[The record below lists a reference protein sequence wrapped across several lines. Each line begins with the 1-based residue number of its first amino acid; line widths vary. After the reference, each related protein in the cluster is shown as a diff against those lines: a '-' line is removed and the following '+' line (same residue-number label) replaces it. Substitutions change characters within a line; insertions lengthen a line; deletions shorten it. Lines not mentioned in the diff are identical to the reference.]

1 MYTFDFAAQVSRICM
16 DEIRK
21 RGELKKKYRKYN
33 KNGVLICIIGLRE
46 RKILRKSGKS

>member
-1 MYTFDFAAQVSRICM
+1 MYSFDFAAQVSRICM

-21 RGELKKKYRKYN
+21 RGKILKQIEKIN
-33 KNGVLICIIGLRE
+33 ALIRIIGLRE